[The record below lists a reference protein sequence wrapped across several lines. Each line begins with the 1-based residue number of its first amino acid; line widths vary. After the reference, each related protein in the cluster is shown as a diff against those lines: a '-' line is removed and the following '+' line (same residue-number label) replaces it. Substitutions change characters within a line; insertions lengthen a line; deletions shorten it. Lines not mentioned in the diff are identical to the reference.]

1 MRRTT
6 GLEIPLLRYILS
18 LSKTNQKEYFMFF
31 GHHHRMRGMKMGFGQ
46 GLGRDPAFGGRGR
59 DRQRRRIFVGTS
71 LRLILLRLI
80 EQQPRH
86 GYELIGEIEELS
98 GGAYA
103 PSPGLLYP
111 MLSMLSAMKLIEEIA
126 SEGSRKQFRITEAGS
141 AHLVENQEAVEQ
153 AFEQLRALASDGE
166 SADHTPIARALE
178 NLNAVLRHRMS
189 REGTS
194 VSNIHDA
201 AALIDEAAQKIERM

>member
-1 MRRTT
+1 
-6 GLEIPLLRYILS
+6 
-18 LSKTNQKEYFMFF
+18 MFF
-31 GHHHRMRGMKMGFGQ
+31 NTRHGPLHMKMGFSNRHDREGHF
-46 GLGRDPAFGGRGR
+46 GGGRGR
-59 DRQRRRIFVGTS
+59 GGARRRIFVGTS

-98 GGAYA
+98 GGVYA

-111 MLSMLSAMKLIEEIA
+111 MLSMLSAMKLIEEVA

-153 AFEQLRALASDGE
+153 AFEQLRGLASDGE

-178 NLNAVLRHRMS
+178 NLNAVLRHRVS

-194 VSNIHDA
+194 VSSIHDA

>member
-1 MRRTT
+1 
-6 GLEIPLLRYILS
+6 
-18 LSKTNQKEYFMFF
+18 MFF
-31 GHHHRMRGMKMGFGQ
+31 RHSHWA
-46 GLGRDPAFGGRGR
+46 GRKGGFGGRGR
-59 DRQRRRIFVGTS
+59 DRERRRIIVGAS
-71 LRLILLRLI
+71 LQLILLSLI
-80 EQQPRH
+80 AQKPRH

-141 AHLVENQEAVEQ
+141 AKLAESQEKLEQ
-153 AFEQLRALASDGE
+153 AFAHLRALGAGDE
-166 SADHTPIARALE
+166 SVDHTPIDRALE
-178 NLNAVLRHRMS
+178 NLNSVLRHRFS

-194 VSNIHDA
+194 INSIHDA

>member
-1 MRRTT
+1 
-6 GLEIPLLRYILS
+6 
-18 LSKTNQKEYFMFF
+18 MFF
-31 GHHHRMRGMKMGFGQ
+31 NTRHGPLYVRMGFSNRHG
-46 GLGRDPAFGGRGR
+46 GGGHFGGGGGGRGR
-59 DRQRRRIFVGTS
+59 GGARRRIFVGTS

-111 MLSMLSAMKLIEEIA
+111 MLSMLSAMELIEEVA
-126 SEGSRKQFRITEAGS
+126 SEGSRKQFRNTEAGS

-153 AFEQLRALASDGE
+153 AFEQLRGLASDGE

-178 NLNAVLRHRMS
+178 NLNSVLRHRLS

-194 VSNIHDA
+194 VSSIHDA

>member
-1 MRRTT
+1 LN
-6 GLEIPLLRYILS
+6 GGILNI
-18 LSKTNQKEYFMFF
+18 SKTNQKEYFMFF
-31 GHHHRMRGMKMGFGQ
+31 GHQRGPLHMKMGFTRGAA
-46 GLGRDPAFGGRGR
+46 GEGGFSGRWR
-59 DRQRRRIFVGTS
+59 DRQRRKVFVGAS
-71 LRLILLRLI
+71 LRLILLSLI

-98 GGAYA
+98 GGVYA

-141 AHLVENQEAVEQ
+141 SHLVENQEAVEQ
-153 AFEQLRALASDGE
+153 AFEHLKGLGSDGE

-178 NLNAVLRHRMS
+178 NLNSVLRHRLS

-194 VSNIHDA
+194 VSSIHDA

>member
-1 MRRTT
+1 LT
-6 GLEIPLLRYILS
+6 GRLDILHLRYILR

-31 GHHHRMRGMKMGFGQ
+31 GHHHKMHRMKMRFGH
-46 GLGRDPAFGGRGR
+46 GAHHEGHFGGGRGR
-59 DRQRRRIFVGTS
+59 GGARRRIFVGTS

-141 AHLVENQEAVEQ
+141 ADLVENQQAVEQ
-153 AFEQLRALASDGE
+153 AFEQLRGLASDAKN
-166 SADHTPIARALE
+166 ADHTPIARALE
-178 NLNAVLRHRMS
+178 NLNAVLRHRVS